1 MGKVPKSAYEIALEK
16 LKRQDQ
22 ERGEKPP
29 ATLNERQKK
38 AIAEIR
44 SKYDARLAEREIL
57 FKAEREKAMAD
68 PDVLEKIEEEYA
80 RERRHLE
87 EQRDREIAAVR
98 AGRKSG
104 EAS

>member
-1 MGKVPKSAYEIALEK
+1 
-16 LKRQDQ
+16 
-22 ERGEKPP
+22 
-29 ATLNERQKK
+29 
-38 AIAEIR
+38 
-44 SKYDARLAEREIL
+44 
-57 FKAEREKAMAD
+57 MAD

-98 AGRKSG
+98 AGRKTG